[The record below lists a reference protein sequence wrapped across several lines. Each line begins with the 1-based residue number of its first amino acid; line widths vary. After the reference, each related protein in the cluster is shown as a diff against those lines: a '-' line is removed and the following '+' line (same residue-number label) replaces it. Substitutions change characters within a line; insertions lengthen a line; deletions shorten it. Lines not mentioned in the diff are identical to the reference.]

1 MGCHGA
7 GDRRARSVG
16 VASALVRRQKR
27 TAMSSVTAT
36 FTRWLDKRGVLCR
49 DRTRV
54 CGIPI
59 AGEAQTSNLQACGGC
74 DMRLAQ
80 RIGAELAT
88 TKVVPYASM
97 AWHIR

>member
-1 MGCHGA
+1 MRA
-7 GDRRARSVG
+7 LLFARSG
-16 VASALVRRQKR
+16 TGDA
-27 TAMSSVTAT
+27 
-36 FTRWLDKRGVLCR
+36 
-49 DRTRV
+49 RV

-59 AGEAQTSNLQACGGC
+59 AREAQTSNLQACGGC

>member
-1 MGCHGA
+1 VSQGRVPLSQTESAKDSGHYH
-7 GDRRARSVG
+7 
-16 VASALVRRQKR
+16 VAFFAEI
-27 TAMSSVTAT
+27 A
-36 FTRWLDKRGVLCR
+36 
-49 DRTRV
+49 TRV

-59 AGEAQTSNLQACGGC
+59 AREAQTSNLQACRGC

-97 AWHIR
+97 AWGYTVVSDLVLPSPMRWHQLAVS